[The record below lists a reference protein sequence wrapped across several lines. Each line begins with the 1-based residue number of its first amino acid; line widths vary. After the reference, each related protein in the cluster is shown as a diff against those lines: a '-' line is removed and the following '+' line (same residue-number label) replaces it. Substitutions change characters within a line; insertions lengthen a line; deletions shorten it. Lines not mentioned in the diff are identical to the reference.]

1 MEIKNKIIKYPY
13 LPEEK
18 KILYVS
24 ESNEYMLLAREY
36 AEKYRSNLEQSGA
49 AIVVKNKKVVGIGAL
64 GNNSTHIKGCER
76 IKHNM
81 PTGEG
86 YDLCEGCSPK
96 FHSEA
101 SAVRDAEEKGE
112 NILDTDLYL
121 WGHWW
126 CCKDCWEAMIKAGIK
141 NVYLLEN
148 SEILFNKKDPNNIIG
163 RQFEPVRGR
172 EGS

>member
-49 AIVVKNKKVVGIGAL
+49 AVIVNDKKVIGIGAL
-64 GNNSTHIKGCER
+64 GNNPTHIKGCER